1 MARNDN
7 LTDLLRDVAVAIRE
21 KTNSASLINPQ
32 DFPERIAAIETAG
45 GQPEGTHT
53 VQFIDVDGTILKT
66 QFVANGGS
74 ATPPANPTREKCQFV
89 KWLNAYDNITK
100 DTDVFALYKSS
111 DGNSWYKVKAYAN
124 DTMNLT
130 IRCDTASPVII
141 DWGDGSSDTATDR
154 NTYIEFRHD
163 YAEGFDGWVKVSSEG
178 NYRLG
183 SLEFDGNP
191 CVIEV
196 VVGDKVAT
204 IGPVARQMFNLRSIV
219 IPDTVKEYEGNLF
232 YNCLSLLSLALPD
245 GAKKFVMNRAL
256 YMTDLRY
263 VRLPETLTEIPA
275 NMLSYSYSLQSV
287 VIPEGVTSIGASAFE
302 SCANLQSI
310 NIPEGV
316 TSIGASAFRDCR
328 SLQSITIPESVTSI
342 GDFAF
347 LKCVNLQRIAIPASV
362 TSIGKSAFQD
372 CFNLRDVKILGSVTS
387 IRDNAFNGCYTLQ
400 SINIPEGVTSIGTSA
415 FQSCRSLQSIT
426 IPESVT
432 SIGTSAFQGC
442 SNAVFSVNVNN
453 FAPTAS
459 VFSNCRKLTGN
470 LNIIAD
476 EIPHDAFAFTGIT
489 SLFCKANKTTR
500 TTGGGAFYG
509 CEELTRV
516 ELTDIKEIGS
526 YTFNACTALSL
537 AIIGDTVTKIDS
549 SAFLNCTTLA
559 RLVVKA
565 ATPPT
570 LASNALKG
578 CGNLTAIYVP
588 DEAVEAYKAA
598 TNWIGYA
605 AKIQPLSGFSE

>member
-32 DFPERIAAIETAG
+32 DFPERIAAIKTAG

-53 VQFIDVDGTILKT
+53 VQFIDVDGTILKS
-66 QFVANGGS
+66 QYVADGGS

-89 KWLNAYDNITK
+89 KWSDPYTNITR

-111 DGNSWYKVKAYAN
+111 DGNSWYRVKANAN
-124 DTMNLT
+124 YRMNLT

-141 DWGDGSSDTATDR
+141 DWGDGSSDTATER
-154 NTYIEFRHD
+154 NTYTGLRHD
-163 YAEGFDGWVKVSSEG
+163 YAEGFNGWVKVSSEG
-178 NYRLG
+178 NHRLG
-183 SLEFDGNP
+183 SIDVDGNP

-204 IGPVARQMFNLRSIV
+204 IGPVASQMFNLRSIV
-219 IPDTVKEYEGNLF
+219 IPDTVKECEGYLF
-232 YNCLSLLSLALPD
+232 CNCQSLLSLALPD
-245 GAKKFVMNRAL
+245 GVKKISMNKAL
-256 YMTDLRY
+256 SMTDLRY
-263 VRLPETLTEIPA
+263 VRLPKTLTEMPA
-275 NMLSYSYSLQSV
+275 NMLGSSYSLQSI
-287 VIPEGVTSIGASAFE
+287 VIPEGVTSIGASAFQD
-302 SCANLQSI
+302 CANLQSIVIPEGVTSIGASAFQGCSSLQSIAIPASVTSIGDSAFQRCINLQRIVIPASVISIGKSAFQNCSKLRDVKILGSLTSFPDNAFAGCYALHGI

-316 TSIGASAFRDCR
+316 TSIGASAFQGC
-328 SLQSITIPESVTSI
+328 SSFQS
-342 GDFAF
+342 
-347 LKCVNLQRIAIPASV
+347 IAIPASV
-362 TSIGKSAFQD
+362 TSIGA
-372 CFNLRDVKILGSVTS
+372 
-387 IRDNAFNGCYTLQ
+387 NAFK
-400 SINIPEGVTSIGTSA
+400 
-415 FQSCRSLQSIT
+415 
-426 IPESVT
+426 
-432 SIGTSAFQGC
+432 GC

-453 FAPTAS
+453 FAPTAG
-459 VFSNCRKLTGN
+459 VFMGCRRLTGN
-470 LNIIAD
+470 INIIAD

>member
-53 VQFIDVDGTILKT
+53 VQFIDVDGTILKS
-66 QFVANGGS
+66 QYVADGGS

-89 KWLNAYDNITK
+89 KWSDPYTNITR
-100 DTDVFALYKSS
+100 DTDVFAFYRSS
-111 DGNSWYKVKAYAN
+111 DGNSWYKVKANAN
-124 DTMNLT
+124 DRMNLK
-130 IRCDTASPVII
+130 IRCDTDSPVII

-154 NTYIEFRHD
+154 NSYTEFRHD
-163 YAEGFDGWVKVSSEG
+163 YAEGFNGWVKVSSEG
-178 NYRLG
+178 NHRLG
-183 SLEFDGNP
+183 SIDADGNP

-204 IGPVARQMFNLRSIV
+204 IGPVAGQMFNLRSIV
-219 IPDTVKEYEGNLF
+219 IPDTVKECEGNLF
-232 YNCLSLLSLALPD
+232 YNCLSLLSLVLPD
-245 GAKKFVMNRAL
+245 GIKKISMNKAL

-275 NMLSYSYSLQSV
+275 NMLGYSHSLQSV
-287 VIPEGVTSIGASAFE
+287 VIPESVTSIGASAFQG
-302 SCANLQSI
+302 C
-310 NIPEGV
+310 G
-316 TSIGASAFRDCR
+316 
-328 SLQSITIPESVTSI
+328 SLQS
-342 GDFAF
+342 
-347 LKCVNLQRIAIPASV
+347 IAIPASV
-362 TSIGKSAFQD
+362 TSIG
-372 CFNLRDVKILGSVTS
+372 N
-387 IRDNAFNGCYTLQ
+387 N
-400 SINIPEGVTSIGTSA
+400 
-415 FQSCRSLQSIT
+415 
-426 IPESVT
+426 
-432 SIGTSAFQGC
+432 AFQGC
-442 SNAVFSVNVNN
+442 ANAVFSVNVNN
-453 FAPTAS
+453 FAPTAA
-459 VFSNCRKLTGN
+459 VFMGCRRLTGT

-500 TTGGGAFYG
+500 TTGGGAFYS
-509 CEELTRV
+509 CVELTRV
-516 ELTDIKEIGS
+516 EMTDIKEIGS
-526 YTFNACTALSL
+526 FTFNGCTALSL

-549 SAFLNCTTLA
+549 SAFLNCFSLA

-570 LASNALKG
+570 LASNILKG
-578 CGNLTAIYVP
+578 CSKLTAIYVP

>member
-53 VQFIDVDGTILKT
+53 VQFIDVDGAILKT
-66 QFVANGGS
+66 QFVADGGS
-74 ATPPANPTREKCQFV
+74 ATPPANPKREKCQFV
-89 KWLNAYDNITK
+89 KWLNTYDNITK

-111 DGNSWYKVKAYAN
+111 DGNSWYKVKANAN
-124 DTMNLT
+124 DRMNLT

-141 DWGDGSSDTATDR
+141 DWGDGSSDTATER
-154 NTYIEFRHD
+154 NRYIVFRHD
-163 YAEGFDGWVKVSSEG
+163 YAEGFNGWVKVSSEG
-178 NYRLG
+178 NHRLG
-183 SLEFDGNP
+183 SIDADGNP

-204 IGPVARQMFNLRSIV
+204 IGPVAGQMFNLRSIV
-219 IPDTVKEYEGNLF
+219 IPDTVKECEGNTF

-245 GAKKFVMNRAL
+245 GFKKFSMNKASS
-256 YMTDLRY
+256 MTDLRY

-275 NMLSYSYSLQSV
+275 NMLGNSYSLQSV
-287 VIPEGVTSIGASAFE
+287 VIPEGVTSIG
-302 SCANLQSI
+302 
-310 NIPEGV
+310 
-316 TSIGASAFRDCR
+316 TSAFRDCI

-347 LKCVNLQRIAIPASV
+347 QKCVNLQRIVIPASV
-362 TSIGKSAFQD
+362 ISIGKSIFQN
-372 CFNLRDVKILGSVTS
+372 CINLRDVKILGSLTS
-387 IRDNAFNGCYTLQ
+387 IGDSAFYGCYALQ
-400 SINIPEGVTSIGTSA
+400 SIVIPEGVTSIGASA
-415 FQSCRSLQSIT
+415 FRDCGSLQSIT

-432 SIGTSAFQGC
+432 SIGANAFQGC

-453 FAPTAS
+453 FAPTAAI
-459 VFSNCRKLTGN
+459 FMGCRRLTGT

-509 CEELTRV
+509 CAELARV

-526 YTFNACTALSL
+526 FTFNVCTALSL

-549 SAFLNCTTLA
+549 SAFLNCQTLA

-570 LASNALKG
+570 LASDALRG
-578 CGNLTAIYVP
+578 CSKLTSIYVP

-598 TNWIGYA
+598 TNWISYA
-605 AKIQPLSGFSE
+605 AKIQPLSSFSE

>member
-53 VQFIDVDGTILKT
+53 VQFIDVDGTILKS
-66 QFVANGGS
+66 QYVADGGS

-89 KWLNAYDNITK
+89 KWSDPYTNIIR

-111 DGNSWYKVKAYAN
+111 DGNSWYRVKANAN
-124 DTMNLT
+124 DRMNLT
-130 IRCDTASPVII
+130 IRCDTDSPVII
-141 DWGDGSSDTATDR
+141 DWGDGSSDTATNR
-154 NTYIEFRHD
+154 NSYTEFRHD
-163 YAEGFDGWVKVSSEG
+163 YAEEFDGWVKVSSEG

-183 SLEFDGNP
+183 SIESDGNP

-204 IGPVARQMFNLRSIV
+204 IGPVAGQMFNLRSIV
-219 IPDTVKEYEGNLF
+219 IPDTVKECEGYLF
-232 YNCLSLLSLALPD
+232 YNCLSLLSLVLPD
-245 GAKKFVMNRAL
+245 GIKKISMNKAL
-256 YMTDLRY
+256 FMTDLRY

-275 NMLSYSYSLQSV
+275 NMLGYSHSLQSV
-287 VIPEGVTSIGASAFE
+287 VIPESVTSIGKSAFQGCGSLQSIVIPEGVTSIVDSAF
-302 SCANLQSI
+302 SGCYSLQSI
-310 NIPEGV
+310 VIPESVTSIGDSAFQGCGSLQSIAIPANVTSIGKSAFQGCYSLQSIVIPEGV
-316 TSIGASAFRDCR
+316 TSIGASAFRDCG
-328 SLQSITIPESVTSI
+328 SLQS
-342 GDFAF
+342 
-347 LKCVNLQRIAIPASV
+347 IAIPASV
-362 TSIGKSAFQD
+362 TSIE
-372 CFNLRDVKILGSVTS
+372 N
-387 IRDNAFNGCYTLQ
+387 N
-400 SINIPEGVTSIGTSA
+400 
-415 FQSCRSLQSIT
+415 
-426 IPESVT
+426 
-432 SIGTSAFQGC
+432 AFQGC
-442 SNAVFSVNVNN
+442 ANAVFSVDVNN

-459 VFSNCRKLTGN
+459 VFMGCRRLTGT
-470 LNIIAD
+470 LNIIAY

-500 TTGGGAFYG
+500 TTGGGAFYA
-509 CEELTRV
+509 CVELTRV
-516 ELTDIKEIGS
+516 EMTDIKEIGS
-526 YTFNACTALSL
+526 FTFNGCTALSL

-570 LASNALKG
+570 LASNTLKG
-578 CGNLTAIYVP
+578 CSKLTAIYVP

>member
-53 VQFIDVDGTILKT
+53 VQFIDVDGAILKT
-66 QFVANGGS
+66 QFVADGGS
-74 ATPPANPTREKCQFV
+74 ARPPANPKREKCQFV
-89 KWLNAYDNITK
+89 KWLNAYDNITR

-111 DGNSWYKVKAYAN
+111 DGNSWYKVKANAN
-124 DTMNLT
+124 DRMNLT

-141 DWGDGSSDTATDR
+141 DWGDGSSDTATER
-154 NTYIEFRHD
+154 NRYIEFRHD
-163 YAEGFDGWVKVSSEG
+163 YAEGFNGWVKVSSEG
-178 NYRLG
+178 NHRLG
-183 SLEFDGNP
+183 SIEIDGNP

-196 VVGDKVAT
+196 VVGNKVAT
-204 IGPVARQMFNLRSIV
+204 IGAVAQQMFNLRSIV
-219 IPDTVKEYEGNLF
+219 IPDTVKECEGYLF

-245 GAKKFVMNRAL
+245 GIKKFSVNKAFS
-256 YMTDLRY
+256 MTDLRY
-263 VRLPETLTEIPA
+263 VRLPETLTEMPA
-275 NMLSYSYSLQSV
+275 NMFGNSSSLQSV
-287 VIPEGVTSIGASAFE
+287 VIPEGVTSIGASAFRGC
-302 SCANLQSI
+302 SSLQSITIPASVTSIGDFAFQGCANIQRIVIPASVISVGKSAFQNCINLRDVKILGGLTSIPDYAFNGCFALQGI

-316 TSIGASAFRDCR
+316 TSIGASAFQGCS
-328 SLQSITIPESVTSI
+328 SLQSIV
-342 GDFAF
+342 
-347 LKCVNLQRIAIPASV
+347 
-362 TSIGKSAFQD
+362 
-372 CFNLRDVKILGSVTS
+372 
-387 IRDNAFNGCYTLQ
+387 
-400 SINIPEGVTSIGTSA
+400 IPEGVTSIGA
-415 FQSCRSLQSIT
+415 
-426 IPESVT
+426 
-432 SIGTSAFQGC
+432 SAFQGC

-459 VFSNCRKLTGN
+459 VFMSCRRLTGN
-470 LNIIAD
+470 MNIIAD

-526 YTFNACTALSL
+526 FTFNACTALSL

-578 CGNLTAIYVP
+578 CGKLTAIYVP

>member
-53 VQFIDVDGTILKT
+53 VQFIDVDGTILKS
-66 QFVANGGS
+66 QYVADGGS

-89 KWLNAYDNITK
+89 KWSDPYTNITR

-111 DGNSWYKVKAYAN
+111 DGNSWYRVKANAN
-124 DTMNLT
+124 YRMNLT

-141 DWGDGSSDTATDR
+141 DWGDGSSDTATER
-154 NTYIEFRHD
+154 NTYIKLRHD
-163 YAEGFDGWVKVSSEG
+163 YAEGFNGWVKVSSEG
-178 NYRLG
+178 NHRLG
-183 SLEFDGNP
+183 SIDADGNP

-204 IGPVARQMFNLRSIV
+204 IGPVASQMFNLRSIV
-219 IPDTVKEYEGNLF
+219 IPDTVKECEGYLF
-232 YNCLSLLSLALPD
+232 YNCQSLLSLALPD
-245 GAKKFVMNRAL
+245 GVKKISMNKAL
-256 YMTDLRY
+256 SMTDLRY
-263 VRLPETLTEIPA
+263 VRLPKTLTEMPA
-275 NMLSYSYSLQSV
+275 NMLGSSYSLQSI
-287 VIPEGVTSIGASAFE
+287 VIPEGVTSIGASAFKD
-302 SCANLQSI
+302 CANLQSI
-310 NIPEGV
+310 VIPEGVTSIGASAFQGCSSLQSIAIPASVTSIGDLAFQRCINLQRIVIPASVISIGKSAFQNCSNLRDVKILGSLTSIRDNAFAGCYALHGFNIPEGV
-316 TSIGASAFRDCR
+316 TSIGASAFQGCS
-328 SLQSITIPESVTSI
+328 SLQS
-342 GDFAF
+342 
-347 LKCVNLQRIAIPASV
+347 IAIPASV
-362 TSIGKSAFQD
+362 TSIGA
-372 CFNLRDVKILGSVTS
+372 
-387 IRDNAFNGCYTLQ
+387 NAFN
-400 SINIPEGVTSIGTSA
+400 
-415 FQSCRSLQSIT
+415 
-426 IPESVT
+426 
-432 SIGTSAFQGC
+432 GC

-453 FAPTAS
+453 FAPTAG
-459 VFSNCRKLTGN
+459 VFMGCRRLTGN
-470 LNIIAD
+470 INIIAD

-516 ELTDIKEIGS
+516 ELTDIKEIGAF
-526 YTFNACTALSL
+526 TFNACTALSL

-570 LASNALKG
+570 LASNALQG

>member
-53 VQFIDVDGTILKT
+53 VQFIDVDGTILKS
-66 QFVANGGS
+66 QYVADGGS
-74 ATPPANPTREKCQFV
+74 ATPPANPTREKCQFI
-89 KWLNAYDNITK
+89 KWLNAYDNITR

-111 DGNSWYKVKAYAN
+111 DGNSWYKVKANAN
-124 DTMNLT
+124 DRMNLT

-141 DWGDGSSDTATDR
+141 DWGDGSSDTATER
-154 NTYIEFRHD
+154 NRYIGFRHD
-163 YAEGFDGWVKVSSEG
+163 YAEGFNGWVKVSSEG
-178 NYRLG
+178 NHRLG
-183 SLEFDGNP
+183 SIESDGNP

-204 IGPVARQMFNLRSIV
+204 IGAVAQQMFNLRSIV
-219 IPDTVKEYEGNLF
+219 IPDTVKECEGYLF

-245 GAKKFVMNRAL
+245 GIKKFSVNKAFS
-256 YMTDLRY
+256 MTDLRY
-263 VRLPETLTEIPA
+263 VRLPETLTEMPA
-275 NMLSYSYSLQSV
+275 NMFGNSSSLQSI
-287 VIPEGVTSIGASAFE
+287 VIPEGVTSIGASAFRGC
-302 SCANLQSI
+302 SSLQSITIPASVTSIEDFAFQGCTNIHRIVIPASVISVGKSAFQNCINLRDVKILGGLTSIPDNAFAGCYALQVI

-316 TSIGASAFRDCR
+316 TSIGASAFQGCS
-328 SLQSITIPESVTSI
+328 SLQS
-342 GDFAF
+342 
-347 LKCVNLQRIAIPASV
+347 IAIPASV
-362 TSIGKSAFQD
+362 TSIGASAF
-372 CFNLRDVKILGSVTS
+372 N
-387 IRDNAFNGCYTLQ
+387 
-400 SINIPEGVTSIGTSA
+400 
-415 FQSCRSLQSIT
+415 
-426 IPESVT
+426 
-432 SIGTSAFQGC
+432 GC

-459 VFSNCRKLTGN
+459 VFMGCRRLTGN
-470 LNIIAD
+470 INIIAD

-537 AIIGDTVTKIDS
+537 AIIGDTVTKIDL

>member
-21 KTNSASLINPQ
+21 KTNSAALINPQ
-32 DFPERIAAIETAG
+32 DFPERIAAIETTG

-53 VQFIDVDGTILKT
+53 VRFVDVDGTILKS
-66 QFVANGGS
+66 QYVADGGS

-89 KWLNAYDNITK
+89 KWLNAYDNITR
-100 DTDVFALYKSS
+100 DTDVFALYRSS
-111 DGNSWYKVKAYAN
+111 DGNSWYKVKANAN
-124 DTMNLT
+124 DRMNLT

-141 DWGDGSSDTATDR
+141 DWGDGSSDTATER
-154 NTYIEFRHD
+154 NRYIEFRHD
-163 YAEGFDGWVKVSSEG
+163 YAEEFDGWIKVSSEG

-183 SLEFDGNP
+183 SIESDGNP

-204 IGPVARQMFNLRSIV
+204 IGPVACQMFNLRSIV
-219 IPDTVKEYEGNLF
+219 IPDTVKECEGYIF
-232 YNCLSLLSLALPD
+232 YNCLSLLSLVLPD
-245 GAKKFVMNRAL
+245 GIKKISMNKAL
-256 YMTDLRY
+256 FMTDLRY

-275 NMLSYSYSLQSV
+275 NMLGSSYSLQSI
-287 VIPEGVTSIGASAFE
+287 VIPEGVTSIGASA
-302 SCANLQSI
+302 L
-310 NIPEGV
+310 
-316 TSIGASAFRDCR
+316 RDCA
-328 SLQSITIPESVTSI
+328 SLQSIT
-342 GDFAF
+342 
-347 LKCVNLQRIAIPASV
+347 IPASV
-362 TSIGKSAFQD
+362 TSIGA
-372 CFNLRDVKILGSVTS
+372 N
-387 IRDNAFNGCYTLQ
+387 
-400 SINIPEGVTSIGTSA
+400 
-415 FQSCRSLQSIT
+415 
-426 IPESVT
+426 
-432 SIGTSAFQGC
+432 AFQGC

-453 FAPTAS
+453 FAPTAA
-459 VFSNCRKLTGN
+459 VFMGCRRLTGT

-476 EIPHDAFAFTGIT
+476 EIPHDAFAYTGIT
-489 SLFCKANKTTR
+489 SLFCKANKITR
-500 TTGGGAFYG
+500 TTGGGAFFN
-509 CEELTRV
+509 CANLARV

-526 YTFNACTALSL
+526 FTFNGCTALSL

-570 LASNALKG
+570 LASNALNG
-578 CGNLTAIYVP
+578 CFKLTAIYVP
-588 DEAVEAYKAA
+588 DQAVEAYKAA

>member
-53 VQFIDVDGTILKT
+53 VQFIDVDGTILKS
-66 QFVANGGS
+66 QYVADGGS

-89 KWLNAYDNITK
+89 KWSDPYTNITR
-100 DTDVFALYKSS
+100 DTDVFAFYKSS
-111 DGNSWYKVKAYAN
+111 DGNSWYRVKANAN
-124 DTMNLT
+124 YRMNLT

-141 DWGDGSSDTATDR
+141 DWGDGSSDTATER
-154 NTYIEFRHD
+154 NKYMEFRHD
-163 YAEGFDGWVKVSSEG
+163 YAEGFNGWVKVSSDG
-178 NYRLG
+178 NHRLG
-183 SLEFDGNP
+183 SIDAEGNP

-204 IGPVARQMFNLRSIV
+204 IGSVASQMFNLRSIV
-219 IPDTVKEYEGNLF
+219 IPDTVKEFEGYLF

-245 GAKKFVMNRAL
+245 GVKKISMNKAL
-256 YMTDLRY
+256 SMTDLRY
-263 VRLPETLTEIPA
+263 VRLPKTLTEMPA
-275 NMLSYSYSLQSV
+275 NMLGSSYSLQSI
-287 VIPEGVTSIGASAFE
+287 VIPEGVTSIGASAFQD
-302 SCANLQSI
+302 CANLQSI
-310 NIPEGV
+310 VIPEGV
-316 TSIGASAFRDCR
+316 TSIGASAFRDCS
-328 SLQSITIPESVTSI
+328 SLQSIAIPEGVTSI

-347 LKCVNLQRIAIPASV
+347 QRCINLQRIVIPASV
-362 TSIGKSAFQD
+362 ISIGKSAFQN
-372 CFNLRDVKILGSVTS
+372 CGNLRDLKILGRLTNISNSTF
-387 IRDNAFNGCYTLQ
+387 AGCYALQ
-400 SINIPEGVTSIGTSA
+400 GINIPEGVTSIGDSS
-415 FQSCRSLQSIT
+415 FHGCGNLQSIV
-426 IPESVT
+426 IPEGVT
-432 SIGTSAFQGC
+432 SIGASAFQGC
-442 SNAVFSVNVNN
+442 ANAVFSVNVNN

-459 VFSNCRKLTGN
+459 VFMGCRRLTGN

-476 EIPHDAFAFTGIT
+476 EIPHDAFASTGIT
-489 SLFCKANKTTR
+489 SLFCKVNKTTR

-509 CEELTRV
+509 CDALTRV
-516 ELTDIKEIGS
+516 EMIDIKEIGS
-526 YTFNACTALSL
+526 FTFNVCTALSL
-537 AIIGDTVTKIDS
+537 AVIGDTVTKIDS

-565 ATPPT
+565 VTPPT
-570 LASNALKG
+570 LASDTLRG
-578 CGNLTAIYVP
+578 CSKLTAIYVP

>member
-111 DGNSWYKVKAYAN
+111 DGNSWYRVKANAN
-124 DTMNLT
+124 DRMNLT

-141 DWGDGSSDTATDR
+141 DWGDGSSDTTTER
-154 NTYIEFRHD
+154 NRYIELRHD
-163 YAEGFDGWVKVSSEG
+163 YAEGFNGWVKVSSDG
-178 NYRLG
+178 NHRLG
-183 SLEFDGNP
+183 SIEADGNP

-204 IGPVARQMFNLRSIV
+204 IGPVASQMFNLRSIV

-232 YNCLSLLSLALPD
+232 YHCLSLLSLALPD
-245 GAKKFVMNRAL
+245 GAKKFSVNKSL
-256 YMTDLRY
+256 YMADLRY
-263 VRLPETLTEIPA
+263 VRLPETITEMPT
-275 NMLSYSYSLQSV
+275 NMLGKSYSLQSI
-287 VIPEGVTSIGASAFE
+287 VIPEGVTSIGASAFRGC
-302 SCANLQSI
+302 SSLQSIIIPEGVTSIGDYAFQECYSLQRIVIPASVISVGTSAFQNCINLRDVKILGGLTRISSYAFNACYSLQGI

-316 TSIGASAFRDCR
+316 TSIGASAFRDCG
-328 SLQSITIPESVTSI
+328 SLQSITIPEGVTSI
-342 GDFAF
+342 G
-347 LKCVNLQRIAIPASV
+347 
-362 TSIGKSAFQD
+362 
-372 CFNLRDVKILGSVTS
+372 
-387 IRDNAFNGCYTLQ
+387 DNAFNGC
-400 SINIPEGVTSIGTSA
+400 A
-415 FQSCRSLQSIT
+415 
-426 IPESVT
+426 
-432 SIGTSAFQGC
+432 
-442 SNAVFSVNVNN
+442 NAVFSVNVNN
-453 FAPTAS
+453 FAPTAAI
-459 VFSNCRKLTGN
+459 FMGCRRLTGN

-476 EIPHDAFAFTGIT
+476 EIPHDAFAHTGIT

-500 TTGGGAFYG
+500 TTGGGAFYA
-509 CEELTRV
+509 CVELARV

-526 YTFNACTALSL
+526 LTFSDCTALSL

-549 SAFLNCTTLA
+549 SAFLNCNTLA

-570 LASNALKG
+570 LASNALNG
-578 CGNLTAIYVP
+578 CSKLTAIYVP

>member
-53 VQFIDVDGTILKT
+53 VQFIDVDGTILKS
-66 QFVANGGS
+66 QYVADGGS

-89 KWLNAYDNITK
+89 KWSDPYTNITR
-100 DTDVFALYKSS
+100 DTDVFALYRSS
-111 DGNSWYKVKAYAN
+111 DGNSWYKVKANAN
-124 DTMNLT
+124 DRMNLT

-141 DWGDGSSDTATDR
+141 DWGDGSSDTATER
-154 NTYIEFRHD
+154 NRYIEFRHD
-163 YAEGFDGWVKVSSEG
+163 YAEGFNGWVKVSSEG
-178 NYRLG
+178 NHRLG
-183 SLEFDGNP
+183 SIESDGNP

-204 IGPVARQMFNLRSIV
+204 IGAVAQQMFNLRSIV
-219 IPDTVKEYEGNLF
+219 IPDTVKECEGYLF

-245 GAKKFVMNRAL
+245 GIKKFSVNKAFS
-256 YMTDLRY
+256 MTDLRY
-263 VRLPETLTEIPA
+263 VRLPETLTEMPA
-275 NMLSYSYSLQSV
+275 NMFGNSSSLQSIVIPEGVTSIGANAFQGCANLQSV
-287 VIPEGVTSIGASAFE
+287 VIPEGVTSIGASAFRGC
-302 SCANLQSI
+302 S
-310 NIPEGV
+310 
-316 TSIGASAFRDCR
+316 
-328 SLQSITIPESVTSI
+328 SLQSITIPASVTSI
-342 GDFAF
+342 GDFA
-347 LKCVNLQRIAIPASV
+347 LQGCTNIQRIVIPASV
-362 TSIGKSAFQD
+362 ISIGKSAFQN
-372 CFNLRDVKILGSVTS
+372 CSNLRDVKILGSLTS
-387 IRDNAFNGCYTLQ
+387 ILDYTFAGCYTLQ
-400 SINIPEGVTSIGTSA
+400 GINIPEGVTSIGTSA
-415 FQSCRSLQSIT
+415 FQGCSSLQSIA
-426 IPESVT
+426 IPASVT
-432 SIGTSAFQGC
+432 SIGANAFQGC

-453 FAPTAS
+453 FAPTAG
-459 VFSNCRKLTGN
+459 VFMRCRRLTGN
-470 LNIIAD
+470 INIIAD
-476 EIPHDAFAFTGIT
+476 EIPHDAFAYTGIT

-526 YTFNACTALSL
+526 FTFNACTALSL

-570 LASNALKG
+570 LASDTLRG

>member
-53 VQFIDVDGTILKT
+53 VQFIDVDGAILKT
-66 QFVANGGS
+66 QFVADGGS
-74 ATPPANPTREKCQFV
+74 ATPPSNPTREKCQFV

-100 DTDVFALYKSS
+100 DTVVFALYKSA
-111 DGNSWYKVKAYAN
+111 DGNSWYKVKANAN
-124 DTMNLT
+124 DRMNLI

-154 NTYIEFRHD
+154 NRYTDFRHD
-163 YAEGFDGWVKVSSEG
+163 YAEGFDGWVKVSSDG
-178 NYRLG
+178 NHRLG
-183 SLEFDGNP
+183 SIEIDGNP

-196 VVGDKVAT
+196 VVGDKVAS

-232 YNCLSLLSLALPD
+232 YHCLSLLSLALPD
-245 GAKKFVMNRAL
+245 GVKNFVMNKTLSMA
-256 YMTDLRY
+256 DLRY
-263 VRLPETLTEIPA
+263 VRLPETLTEMPA
-275 NMLSYSYSLQSV
+275 NMLGYSYSLQSV
-287 VIPEGVTSIGASAFE
+287 VIPEGVTSIGDYALSN
-302 SCANLQSI
+302 C
-310 NIPEGV
+310 G
-316 TSIGASAFRDCR
+316 
-328 SLQSITIPESVTSI
+328 SLQS
-342 GDFAF
+342 
-347 LKCVNLQRIAIPASV
+347 IAIPASV

-372 CFNLRDVKILGSVTS
+372 CVNLRDVKILGSLTS
-387 IRDNAFNGCYTLQ
+387 IRDSAFAGCYALQ
-400 SINIPEGVTSIGTSA
+400 GINIPEGVTSIGASA
-415 FQSCRSLQSIT
+415 FSNCGSLQSIA
-426 IPESVT
+426 IPASVT
-432 SIGTSAFQGC
+432 SIGANAFQGC
-442 SNAVFSVNVNN
+442 ANAVFSVNVNN

-459 VFSNCRKLTGN
+459 VFMYCRRLTGK
-470 LNIIAD
+470 LNIIAQ
-476 EIPHDAFAFTGIT
+476 EIPHDAFAYTGIT

-500 TTGGGAFYG
+500 TTGGGAFFA
-509 CEELTRV
+509 CVELARV

-526 YTFNACTALSL
+526 FTFNGCIALSL
-537 AIIGDTVTKIDS
+537 AIIGETVTKIDS

-565 ATPPT
+565 VTPPT
-570 LASNALKG
+570 LASDALRG
-578 CGNLTAIYVP
+578 CGKLTAIYVP

>member
-21 KTNSASLINPQ
+21 KTNSAALINPQ
-32 DFPERIAAIETAG
+32 DFPERIAAIEAAG

-53 VQFIDVDGTILKT
+53 VQFIDVDGTILKS
-66 QFVANGGS
+66 QYVADGGS

-89 KWLNAYDNITK
+89 KWLNAYDNITR

-111 DGNSWYKVKAYAN
+111 DGNSWYRVKANAN
-124 DTMNLT
+124 GRMNLT
-130 IRCDTASPVII
+130 IRCDTASTVII
-141 DWGDGSSDTATDR
+141 DWGDGSSDTATNR
-154 NTYIEFRHD
+154 NSYTEFRHD
-163 YAEGFDGWVKVSSEG
+163 YAEEFDGWVKVSSEG

-183 SLEFDGNP
+183 SIESDGNP

-204 IGPVARQMFNLRSIV
+204 IGPVAGQMFNLRSIV
-219 IPDTVKEYEGNLF
+219 IPDTVKECEGYLF
-232 YNCLSLLSLALPD
+232 YNCLSLLSLVLPD
-245 GAKKFVMNRAL
+245 GIKKISMNKAL
-256 YMTDLRY
+256 FMTDLRY

-275 NMLSYSYSLQSV
+275 NMLGYSYSLHSVVIPESVTSIGANAFLGCGSLQSV
-287 VIPEGVTSIGASAFE
+287 VIPEGVTSIGNNAFQGCAS
-302 SCANLQSI
+302 LQSVV
-310 NIPEGV
+310 IPEG
-316 TSIGASAFRDCR
+316 
-328 SLQSITIPESVTSI
+328 
-342 GDFAF
+342 
-347 LKCVNLQRIAIPASV
+347 V
-362 TSIGKSAFQD
+362 TSIGKSAFQ
-372 CFNLRDVKILGSVTS
+372 
-387 IRDNAFNGCYTLQ
+387 GCYSLH
-400 SINIPEGVTSIGTSA
+400 SVVISEGVTSIGDSA
-415 FQSCRSLQSIT
+415 FRDCGGLQSIA
-426 IPESVT
+426 IPAGVT
-432 SIGTSAFQGC
+432 SIGANAFQGC
-442 SNAVFSVNVNN
+442 ANAVFSVNVNN
-453 FAPTAS
+453 FAPTAA
-459 VFSNCRKLTGN
+459 VFMGCRRLTGE

-489 SLFCKANKTTR
+489 SLFCRANKTTR

-509 CEELTRV
+509 CVELARV
-516 ELTDIKEIGS
+516 EMTDIKEIGS
-526 YTFNACTALSL
+526 FTFNGCTALSL

-570 LASNALKG
+570 LASNTLKG
-578 CGNLTAIYVP
+578 CYNLTAIYVP

-605 AKIQPLSGFSE
+605 SKIQPLSGFSE

>member
-21 KTNSASLINPQ
+21 KTNSAALINPQ
-32 DFPERIAAIETAG
+32 DCPERIAAIETTG

-53 VQFIDVDGTILKT
+53 VRFVDVDGTILKS
-66 QFVANGGS
+66 QYVADGGS

-89 KWLNAYDNITK
+89 KWLNAYDNITR
-100 DTDVFALYKSS
+100 DTDVFALYRSS
-111 DGNSWYKVKAYAN
+111 DGNSWYKVKANAN
-124 DTMNLT
+124 DRMNLT

-141 DWGDGSSDTATDR
+141 DWGDGSSDTATER
-154 NTYIEFRHD
+154 NRYIEFRHD
-163 YAEGFDGWVKVSSEG
+163 YAEGFNGWVKVSSEG
-178 NYRLG
+178 NHRLG
-183 SLEFDGNP
+183 SIDADGNP

-204 IGPVARQMFNLRSIV
+204 IGPVACQMFNLRSIV
-219 IPDTVKEYEGNLF
+219 IPDTVKECEGYIF
-232 YNCLSLLSLALPD
+232 YNCLSLLSLVLPD
-245 GAKKFVMNRAL
+245 GIKKISMNKAL
-256 YMTDLRY
+256 FMTDLRY

-275 NMLSYSYSLQSV
+275 NMLGSSYSLQSI
-287 VIPEGVTSIGASAFE
+287 VIPEGVTSIGASALRD
-302 SCANLQSI
+302 CASLQSITIPASVTSIGDFAFQKCINLQRIVIPASVISIGKSAFQNCSNLRDVKILGSLTSIRDNAFAGCYALNGI

-316 TSIGASAFRDCR
+316 TSIGASAFQGCS
-328 SLQSITIPESVTSI
+328 SLQS
-342 GDFAF
+342 
-347 LKCVNLQRIAIPASV
+347 IAIPASV
-362 TSIGKSAFQD
+362 TSIGA
-372 CFNLRDVKILGSVTS
+372 N
-387 IRDNAFNGCYTLQ
+387 
-400 SINIPEGVTSIGTSA
+400 
-415 FQSCRSLQSIT
+415 
-426 IPESVT
+426 
-432 SIGTSAFQGC
+432 AFQGC
-442 SNAVFSVNVNN
+442 ANAVFSVNVNN
-453 FAPTAS
+453 FAPTAA
-459 VFSNCRKLTGN
+459 VFMSCRRLTGE

-509 CEELTRV
+509 CDELARV

-526 YTFNACTALSL
+526 FTFNGCTALSL

-565 ATPPT
+565 ATPPI

-578 CGNLTAIYVP
+578 CGKLTAIYVP

>member
-45 GQPEGTHT
+45 GQPEGTHM
-53 VQFIDVDGTILKT
+53 VQFIDVDGTILKS
-66 QFVANGGS
+66 QYVADGGS
-74 ATPPANPTREKCQFV
+74 ATPPANPKREKCQFV

-100 DTDVFALYKSS
+100 DTDVFALYKSA
-111 DGNSWYKVKAYAN
+111 DGNSWYKVKANAN
-124 DTMNLT
+124 DRMNLM

-141 DWGDGSSDTATDR
+141 DWGDGSSDTATNR
-154 NTYIEFRHD
+154 NSYTEFRHD

-178 NYRLG
+178 NHRLG
-183 SLEFDGNP
+183 SIEADGNP

-196 VVGDKVAT
+196 VVGGKVAT
-204 IGPVARQMFNLRSIV
+204 IGPVAGQMFNLRSIV
-219 IPDTVKEYEGNLF
+219 IPDTVKECEGYLF
-232 YNCLSLLSLALPD
+232 YNCLSLLSLVLPD
-245 GAKKFVMNRAL
+245 GIKKISMNKAL
-256 YMTDLRY
+256 FMTDLRY

-275 NMLSYSYSLQSV
+275 NMLGYSHSLQSV
-287 VIPEGVTSIGASAFE
+287 V
-302 SCANLQSI
+302 
-310 NIPEGV
+310 
-316 TSIGASAFRDCR
+316 
-328 SLQSITIPESVTSI
+328 IPESVTSI
-342 GDFAF
+342 GDSAF
-347 LKCVNLQRIAIPASV
+347 RDCGSLQSIAIPASV
-362 TSIGKSAFQD
+362 TSIGKSAFQ
-372 CFNLRDVKILGSVTS
+372 
-387 IRDNAFNGCYTLQ
+387 GCYSLQ
-400 SINIPEGVTSIGTSA
+400 SIVIPEGVTSIGDSAFRDCGSLQSIAIPASVTSIGASA
-415 FQSCRSLQSIT
+415 FQSC
-426 IPESVT
+426 
-432 SIGTSAFQGC
+432 A
-442 SNAVFSVNVNN
+442 NAIFSVNVNN
-453 FAPTAS
+453 FAPTAA
-459 VFSNCRKLTGN
+459 VFMSCRRLTGN

-509 CEELTRV
+509 CAELARV

-526 YTFNACTALSL
+526 FTFNGCTALSL

-549 SAFLNCTTLA
+549 SAFLNCLSLA

-570 LASNALKG
+570 LASDALRG
-578 CGNLTAIYVP
+578 CSKLTAIYVP

-598 TNWIGYA
+598 TNWISYA
-605 AKIQPLSGFSE
+605 AKIQPLSSFSE

>member
-53 VQFIDVDGTILKT
+53 VQFIDVDGTILKS
-66 QFVANGGS
+66 QYVADGGS

-89 KWLNAYDNITK
+89 KWSDPYTNITR
-100 DTDVFALYKSS
+100 DTDVFALYRSS
-111 DGNSWYKVKAYAN
+111 DGNSWYKVKANAN
-124 DTMNLT
+124 DRMNLT
-130 IRCDTASPVII
+130 IRCDTDSPVII
-141 DWGDGSSDTATDR
+141 DWGDGSSDTATER
-154 NTYIEFRHD
+154 NRYIEFRHD
-163 YAEGFDGWVKVSSEG
+163 YAEGFNGWVKVSSEG
-178 NYRLG
+178 NHRLG
-183 SLEFDGNP
+183 SIDADGNP

-204 IGPVARQMFNLRSIV
+204 IGPVASQMFNLRSIV
-219 IPDTVKEYEGNLF
+219 IPDTVKECEGYLF
-232 YNCLSLLSLALPD
+232 YNCQSLLSLALPD
-245 GAKKFVMNRAL
+245 GVKKISMNKAL
-256 YMTDLRY
+256 SMTDLRY
-263 VRLPETLTEIPA
+263 VRLPKTLTEMPA
-275 NMLSYSYSLQSV
+275 NMLGSSYSLQSI
-287 VIPEGVTSIGASAFE
+287 VIPEGVTSIGASAFQD
-302 SCANLQSI
+302 CANLQSI
-310 NIPEGV
+310 VIPEGV
-316 TSIGASAFRDCR
+316 TSIGASAFRDCS

-347 LKCVNLQRIAIPASV
+347 QKCINLQRIVIPASV
-362 TSIGKSAFQD
+362 ISIGKSAFQN
-372 CFNLRDVKILGSVTS
+372 CGNLRDVKILGSLTS
-387 IRDNAFNGCYTLQ
+387 IRDSTFFGCYALQ
-400 SINIPEGVTSIGTSA
+400 GFNIPEGVTSIGA
-415 FQSCRSLQSIT
+415 
-426 IPESVT
+426 
-432 SIGTSAFQGC
+432 SAFQGC
-442 SNAVFSVNVNN
+442 SSLQSIAIPEGVTSIGASAFQSCANAVFSVNVNN
-453 FAPTAS
+453 FAPTAA
-459 VFSNCRKLTGN
+459 VFMGCRRLTGN

-500 TTGGGAFYG
+500 TTGGGAFFA
-509 CEELTRV
+509 CLELARV

-526 YTFNACTALSL
+526 FTFNGCTALSL

-549 SAFLNCTTLA
+549 SAFLNCNTLA

-570 LASNALKG
+570 LASDTLRG
-578 CGNLTAIYVP
+578 CGKLTAIYVP

>member
-32 DFPERIAAIETAG
+32 DFPERIAAIKTAG

-53 VQFIDVDGTILKT
+53 VQFIDVDGTILKS
-66 QFVANGGS
+66 QYVADGGS

-89 KWLNAYDNITK
+89 KWSDPYTNITR

-111 DGNSWYKVKAYAN
+111 DGNSWYKVKAN
-124 DTMNLT
+124 TNGGMNLT

-154 NTYIEFRHD
+154 NTYVVFQHD

-183 SLEFDGNP
+183 SQEIDGNP
-191 CVIEV
+191 CIIEV
-196 VVGDKVAT
+196 VVGDKVAS

-219 IPDTVKEYEGNLF
+219 IPDTVKECEGNPF
-232 YNCLSLLSLALPD
+232 YHCLSLLSLAFPD
-245 GAKKFVMNRAL
+245 GIKKFAMNRAL
-256 YMTDLRY
+256 FMFDLRY
-263 VRLPETLTEIPA
+263 VRLPETLKEMPA
-275 NMLSYSYSLQSV
+275 NMFGNSYSLQSV
-287 VIPEGVTSIGASAFE
+287 VIPEGVTSIGNSALSNCYALQSVVIPEGVTSIGNNAFQGCASLQSVVIPASVISIGKSAFQD
-302 SCANLQSI
+302 CANLRDVKILGSFTSIQEFAFSGCYSLQGI

-316 TSIGASAFRDCR
+316 TSIGASAFRDCG
-328 SLQSITIPESVTSI
+328 SLQS
-342 GDFAF
+342 
-347 LKCVNLQRIAIPASV
+347 IAIPASV
-362 TSIGKSAFQD
+362 TSIGA
-372 CFNLRDVKILGSVTS
+372 N
-387 IRDNAFNGCYTLQ
+387 
-400 SINIPEGVTSIGTSA
+400 
-415 FQSCRSLQSIT
+415 
-426 IPESVT
+426 
-432 SIGTSAFQGC
+432 AFQGC
-442 SNAVFSVNVNN
+442 ANAVFSVNINN
-453 FAPTAS
+453 FAPTAA
-459 VFSNCRKLTGN
+459 VFMGCRRLTGE

-476 EIPHDAFAFTGIT
+476 EIPHDAFAYTGIT

-500 TTGGGAFYG
+500 TTGGGAFYS
-509 CEELTRV
+509 CVELARV

-526 YTFNACTALSL
+526 FTFNGCTALSL

-549 SAFLNCTTLA
+549 SAFLNCLTLA

-565 ATPPT
+565 VTPPT
-570 LASNALKG
+570 LASDTLKG

>member
-1 MARNDN
+1 MARNNN

-53 VQFIDVDGTILKT
+53 VQFIDVDGTILKS
-66 QFVANGGS
+66 QYVAYGGS

-111 DGNSWYKVKAYAN
+111 DGNSWYKIKANAN
-124 DTMNLT
+124 DRMNLI
-130 IRCDTASPVII
+130 IRCDTDSPVII
-141 DWGDGSSDTATDR
+141 DWGDGSSDTATYK
-154 NTYIEFRHD
+154 NSYQEFRHD
-163 YAEGFDGWVKVSSEG
+163 YAEKFDGWVKVSSEG

-183 SLEFDGNP
+183 SLEVDGNP

-196 VVGDKVAT
+196 VVGDKVT
-204 IGPVARQMFNLRSIV
+204 SIGPVARQMFNLRSIV

-232 YNCLSLLSLALPD
+232 YRCQSLLSLALPD
-245 GAKKFVMNRAL
+245 GAKKFVMNKAL

-263 VRLPETLTEIPA
+263 VRLPETLTEMPG
-275 NMLSYSYSLQSV
+275 NMLGYSRSLQSV
-287 VIPEGVTSIGASAFE
+287 VIPEGVTSIGNVAFQGCAS
-302 SCANLQSI
+302 LQSI
-310 NIPEGV
+310 VIPSSV
-316 TSIGASAFRDCR
+316 TSIGASAFRECDN
-328 SLQSITIPESVTSI
+328 LQSVVIPESVTSI

-347 LKCVNLQRIAIPASV
+347 QGCVNLKSITIPASV
-362 TSIGKSAFQD
+362 ISIGKSAFQN
-372 CFNLRDVKILGSVTS
+372 CGNLRDVKILGSITS
-387 IRDNAFNGCYTLQ
+387 IRDFTFNGCYDLHGF
-400 SINIPEGVTSIGTSA
+400 N
-415 FQSCRSLQSIT
+415 

-432 SIGTSAFQGC
+432 SIGASAFRECASLQSIVIPESVTSVGASAFQGC
-442 SNAVFSVNVNN
+442 ASAVFSVNVNN
-453 FAPTAS
+453 FALKDS
-459 VFSNCRKLTGN
+459 VFMNCRRLTGE

-476 EIPHDAFAFTGIT
+476 EIPHDAFTSTGIT

-500 TTGGGAFYG
+500 TTGGGAFYA
-509 CEELTRV
+509 CVQLARV

-526 YTFNACTALSL
+526 FTFNGCAALSL
-537 AIIGDTVTKIDS
+537 AIIGNTVTKIDS
-549 SAFLNCTTLA
+549 SVFLNCLNLA

-565 ATPPT
+565 VTPPT
-570 LASNALKG
+570 LASDTLRG
-578 CGNLTAIYVP
+578 CSKLTAIYVP

-598 TNWIGYA
+598 TNWISYA
-605 AKIQPLSGFSE
+605 AKIQPLSGFTE

>member
-53 VQFIDVDGTILKT
+53 VQFIDVDGTILKS
-66 QFVANGGS
+66 QYVADGGS

-89 KWLNAYDNITK
+89 KWSDPYTNITR
-100 DTDVFALYKSS
+100 DTDVFALYRSS
-111 DGNSWYKVKAYAN
+111 DGNSWYRVKANAN
-124 DTMNLT
+124 DRMNLT

-141 DWGDGSSDTATDR
+141 DWGDGSSDTATNR
-154 NTYIEFRHD
+154 NSYTEFRHD
-163 YAEGFDGWVKVSSEG
+163 YAEEFDGWVKVSSEG
-178 NYRLG
+178 NHRLG
-183 SLEFDGNP
+183 SIESDGNP

-204 IGPVARQMFNLRSIV
+204 IGPVAGQMFNLRSIV
-219 IPDTVKEYEGNLF
+219 IPDTVKECEGNLF

-245 GAKKFVMNRAL
+245 GVKKFSMNKAL
-256 YMTDLRY
+256 SMTDLRY
-263 VRLPETLTEIPA
+263 VRLPETLTEMPS
-275 NMLSYSYSLQSV
+275 NMLASSYSLQSIVIPEGVTSIGANAFQGCGSLQSV
-287 VIPEGVTSIGASAFE
+287 VIPEGVTSIRTSVFRGCSSLQSITIPASVTSIGDFAFQGCVNLQRIVIPASVISIGKSAFQN
-302 SCANLQSI
+302 CINLRDVKILGSLTSILDYTFNGCYALQDI

-316 TSIGASAFRDCR
+316 TSIGANAFQGCC
-328 SLQSITIPESVTSI
+328 SLNS
-342 GDFAF
+342 
-347 LKCVNLQRIAIPASV
+347 IAIPASV
-362 TSIGKSAFQD
+362 TSIGA
-372 CFNLRDVKILGSVTS
+372 L
-387 IRDNAFNGCYTLQ
+387 
-400 SINIPEGVTSIGTSA
+400 
-415 FQSCRSLQSIT
+415 
-426 IPESVT
+426 
-432 SIGTSAFQGC
+432 AFQGC
-442 SNAVFSVNVNN
+442 ANAVFSVNVNN
-453 FAPTAS
+453 FAPTAA
-459 VFSNCRKLTGN
+459 VFMGCRRLTGT

-500 TTGGGAFYG
+500 TTGGGAFYS
-509 CEELTRV
+509 CVELARV

-526 YTFNACTALSL
+526 FTFNGCTALSL

-549 SAFLNCTTLA
+549 SAFLNCISLA

-570 LASNALKG
+570 LASDTLKG

>member
-53 VQFIDVDGTILKT
+53 VQFIDVDGTILKS
-66 QFVANGGS
+66 QYVADGGS

-89 KWLNAYDNITK
+89 KWSDPYTNITR

-111 DGNSWYKVKAYAN
+111 DGNSWYRVKANAN
-124 DTMNLT
+124 YRMNLT

-141 DWGDGSSDTATDR
+141 DWGDGSSDTVTER
-154 NTYIEFRHD
+154 NRYIKLRHD
-163 YAEGFDGWVKVSSEG
+163 YAEGFNGWVKVSSEG
-178 NYRLG
+178 NHRLG
-183 SLEFDGNP
+183 STDEGNP

-204 IGPVARQMFNLRSIV
+204 IGPVASQMFNLRSIV
-219 IPDTVKEYEGNLF
+219 IPDTVKECEGYLF
-232 YNCLSLLSLALPD
+232 SNCQSLLSLALPD
-245 GAKKFVMNRAL
+245 GVKKISMNKAL
-256 YMTDLRY
+256 SMTDLRY
-263 VRLPETLTEIPA
+263 VRLPKTLTEMPA
-275 NMLSYSYSLQSV
+275 NMLGSSYSLQSI
-287 VIPEGVTSIGASAFE
+287 VIPEGVTSIGASAFQD
-302 SCANLQSI
+302 CANLQSIVIPEGVTSIGASAFQRCINLQRIVIPASVISIGKSAFQDCANLQSIVIPEGVTSIGASAFQDCRNLRDVKILGSLTSIRDNAFAGCYALQGI

-316 TSIGASAFRDCR
+316 TSIGASAFQGCS
-328 SLQSITIPESVTSI
+328 SLQS
-342 GDFAF
+342 
-347 LKCVNLQRIAIPASV
+347 IAIPASV
-362 TSIGKSAFQD
+362 TSIGASAF
-372 CFNLRDVKILGSVTS
+372 R
-387 IRDNAFNGCYTLQ
+387 
-400 SINIPEGVTSIGTSA
+400 
-415 FQSCRSLQSIT
+415 
-426 IPESVT
+426 
-432 SIGTSAFQGC
+432 GC

-459 VFSNCRKLTGN
+459 VFMGCRRLTGN
-470 LNIIAD
+470 INIIAD

-526 YTFNACTALSL
+526 LTFNACTALSL

-570 LASNALKG
+570 LASDALKG

>member
-53 VQFIDVDGTILKT
+53 VQFIDVDGAILKT
-66 QFVANGGS
+66 QFVADGGS
-74 ATPPANPTREKCQFV
+74 ARPPANPKREKCQFI
-89 KWLNAYDNITK
+89 KWLNAYDNITR

-111 DGNSWYKVKAYAN
+111 DGNSWYKVKANAN
-124 DTMNLT
+124 DRMNLT

-141 DWGDGSSDTATDR
+141 DWGDGSSDTATER
-154 NTYIEFRHD
+154 NRYIEFRHD
-163 YAEGFDGWVKVSSEG
+163 YAEGFNGWVKVSSEG
-178 NYRLG
+178 NHRLG
-183 SLEFDGNP
+183 SIDSDGNP

-204 IGPVARQMFNLRSIV
+204 IGAVAQQMFNLRSIV
-219 IPDTVKEYEGNLF
+219 IPDTVKECEGYLF

-245 GAKKFVMNRAL
+245 GIKKFSVNKAFS
-256 YMTDLRY
+256 MTDLRY
-263 VRLPETLTEIPA
+263 VRLPETLTEMPA
-275 NMLSYSYSLQSV
+275 NMFGNSSSLQSIVIPEGVTSIGANAFQGCANLQSV
-287 VIPEGVTSIGASAFE
+287 VIPEGVTSIGANAFQGCSSLQSITIPASVISVGKSAFQN
-302 SCANLQSI
+302 CINLRDVKILGGLTSIPDYAFNGCFVLQGI

-316 TSIGASAFRDCR
+316 TSIGASAFRGCS
-328 SLQSITIPESVTSI
+328 SLQSIV
-342 GDFAF
+342 
-347 LKCVNLQRIAIPASV
+347 
-362 TSIGKSAFQD
+362 
-372 CFNLRDVKILGSVTS
+372 
-387 IRDNAFNGCYTLQ
+387 
-400 SINIPEGVTSIGTSA
+400 IPEGVTSIGA
-415 FQSCRSLQSIT
+415 N
-426 IPESVT
+426 
-432 SIGTSAFQGC
+432 AFQGC
-442 SNAVFSVNVNN
+442 ANAVFSVNVNN
-453 FAPTAS
+453 FAPTAA
-459 VFSNCRKLTGN
+459 VFMGCRRLTGN

-500 TTGGGAFYG
+500 TTGGGAFYS

-526 YTFNACTALSL
+526 FTFNACTALSL

-565 ATPPT
+565 AAPPT
-570 LASNALKG
+570 LASNALNG

>member
-53 VQFIDVDGTILKT
+53 VQFIDVDGTILKS
-66 QFVANGGS
+66 QYVADGGS

-89 KWLNAYDNITK
+89 KWSDPYTNITR

-111 DGNSWYKVKAYAN
+111 DGNSWYRVKANAN
-124 DTMNLT
+124 YRMNLT

-141 DWGDGSSDTATDR
+141 DWGDGSSDTATER
-154 NTYIEFRHD
+154 NRYIELRHD
-163 YAEGFDGWVKVSSEG
+163 YAEGFNGWVKVSSEG
-178 NYRLG
+178 NHRLG
-183 SLEFDGNP
+183 SIDADGNP

-196 VVGDKVAT
+196 VVGDKVAK
-204 IGPVARQMFNLRSIV
+204 IGPVASQMFNLRSIV
-219 IPDTVKEYEGNLF
+219 IPDTVKECEGYLF
-232 YNCLSLLSLALPD
+232 YNCQSLLSLALPD
-245 GAKKFVMNRAL
+245 GLKKISMNKAL
-256 YMTDLRY
+256 SMTDLRY
-263 VRLPETLTEIPA
+263 VRLPKTLMEMPA
-275 NMLSYSYSLQSV
+275 NMLGSSYSLQSI
-287 VIPEGVTSIGASAFE
+287 VIPEGVTSIGASAFQD
-302 SCANLQSI
+302 CANLQSIVIPEGVTSIGASAFQGCSSLQSIAIPASVTSIGDSAFQRCINLQRIVIPASVISIGKSAFQNCSNLRDVKILGSLTSIRDNAFAGCYALQGI

-316 TSIGASAFRDCR
+316 TSIGASAFQGCS
-328 SLQSITIPESVTSI
+328 SLQS
-342 GDFAF
+342 
-347 LKCVNLQRIAIPASV
+347 IAIPASV
-362 TSIGKSAFQD
+362 TSIGA
-372 CFNLRDVKILGSVTS
+372 
-387 IRDNAFNGCYTLQ
+387 
-400 SINIPEGVTSIGTSA
+400 
-415 FQSCRSLQSIT
+415 
-426 IPESVT
+426 
-432 SIGTSAFQGC
+432 SAFQGC

-459 VFSNCRKLTGN
+459 VFMGCRRLTGN
-470 LNIIAD
+470 INIIAD

-526 YTFNACTALSL
+526 FTFNACTALSL

-578 CGNLTAIYVP
+578 CGKLTAIYVP

>member
-32 DFPERIAAIETAG
+32 DFPERIAAIETSG

-53 VQFIDVDGTILKT
+53 VQFIDVDGTILKS
-66 QFVANGGS
+66 QYVADGGS

-89 KWLNAYDNITK
+89 KWLNAYDNITR
-100 DTDVFALYKSS
+100 DTDVFALYRSS
-111 DGNSWYKVKAYAN
+111 DGNSWYKVKANAN
-124 DTMNLT
+124 DRMNLT
-130 IRCDTASPVII
+130 IRCDTDSPVII
-141 DWGDGSSDTATDR
+141 DWGDGSSDTITER
-154 NTYIEFRHD
+154 NRYIDLRHD

-178 NYRLG
+178 NHRLG
-183 SLEFDGNP
+183 SIEADGNP
-191 CVIEV
+191 CVIDV
-196 VVGDKVAT
+196 VVGDKVAS
-204 IGPVARQMFNLRSIV
+204 IGPVASQMFNLRSIV

-232 YNCLSLLSLALPD
+232 YRCQSLLSLALPD
-245 GAKKFVMNRAL
+245 GVKKFSMNKAIS
-256 YMTDLRY
+256 MTDLRY
-263 VRLPETLTEIPA
+263 VRLPETLTEMPA
-275 NMLSYSYSLQSV
+275 NMLASSYSLQSIA
-287 VIPEGVTSIGASAFE
+287 IPSS
-302 SCANLQSI
+302 
-310 NIPEGV
+310 V
-316 TSIGASAFRDCR
+316 TSIGASAFRDCA
-328 SLQSITIPESVTSI
+328 SLQSVVIPESVTSI

-347 LKCVNLQRIAIPASV
+347 QGCVNLQRIVIPASVISIGKSAFQNCGKLRDVKILGSLTSIRDYTFAGCYDLQGFNIPESVTSIGASAFQSCASLQSIAIPASV
-362 TSIGKSAFQD
+362 TSIGA
-372 CFNLRDVKILGSVTS
+372 
-387 IRDNAFNGCYTLQ
+387 
-400 SINIPEGVTSIGTSA
+400 
-415 FQSCRSLQSIT
+415 
-426 IPESVT
+426 
-432 SIGTSAFQGC
+432 SAFQGC
-442 SNAVFSVNVNN
+442 ANAVFSVNVNN
-453 FAPTAS
+453 FAPTAA
-459 VFSNCRKLTGN
+459 VFMGCRRLTGN

-500 TTGGGAFYG
+500 TTGGGAFYA
-509 CEELTRV
+509 CVELARV

-526 YTFNACTALSL
+526 FTFNACTALSL

-559 RLVVKA
+559 RLVVRA

-570 LASNALKG
+570 LASDTLKG
-578 CGNLTAIYVP
+578 CSNLTAIYVP

>member
-53 VQFIDVDGTILKT
+53 VQFIDVDGTILKS
-66 QFVANGGS
+66 QYVADGGS

-89 KWLNAYDNITK
+89 KWSDPYTNITR
-100 DTDVFALYKSS
+100 DTDVFALYRSS
-111 DGNSWYKVKAYAN
+111 DGNSWYRVKANAN
-124 DTMNLT
+124 DRMNLT
-130 IRCDTASPVII
+130 IRCDTDSPVII
-141 DWGDGSSDTATDR
+141 DWGDGSSDTATNR
-154 NTYIEFRHD
+154 NSYTEFRHD
-163 YAEGFDGWVKVSSEG
+163 YAEEFDGWVKVSSEG
-178 NYRLG
+178 NHRLG
-183 SLEFDGNP
+183 SIESDGNP

-204 IGPVARQMFNLRSIV
+204 IGPVAGQMFNLRSIV
-219 IPDTVKEYEGNLF
+219 IPDTVKECEGYLF
-232 YNCLSLLSLALPD
+232 YNCLSLLSLVLPD
-245 GAKKFVMNRAL
+245 GIKKISMNKAL

-263 VRLPETLTEIPA
+263 VRLPETLTEMPA
-275 NMLSYSYSLQSV
+275 NMLGYSYSLQSV
-287 VIPEGVTSIGASAFE
+287 VIPSSVTRIGNNAFQGCGSLQSIAIPASVTSIGDSAF
-302 SCANLQSI
+302 SGCYSLQSI
-310 NIPEGV
+310 VIPEGV
-316 TSIGASAFRDCR
+316 TSIGASAFRDCG
-328 SLQSITIPESVTSI
+328 SLQS
-342 GDFAF
+342 
-347 LKCVNLQRIAIPASV
+347 IAIPASV
-362 TSIGKSAFQD
+362 TSIGKSAFQ
-372 CFNLRDVKILGSVTS
+372 
-387 IRDNAFNGCYTLQ
+387 GC
-400 SINIPEGVTSIGTSA
+400 A
-415 FQSCRSLQSIT
+415 
-426 IPESVT
+426 
-432 SIGTSAFQGC
+432 
-442 SNAVFSVNVNN
+442 NAVFSVNVNN
-453 FAPTAS
+453 FAPTAA
-459 VFSNCRKLTGN
+459 VFMSCRRLTGT

-500 TTGGGAFYG
+500 TTGGGAFYA
-509 CEELTRV
+509 CVELTRV
-516 ELTDIKEIGS
+516 EMTDIKEIGS
-526 YTFNACTALSL
+526 FTFNGCTALSL

-549 SAFLNCTTLA
+549 SAFLNCFSLA

-570 LASNALKG
+570 LASNTLKG
-578 CGNLTAIYVP
+578 CNNLTAIYVP

>member
-32 DFPERIAAIETAG
+32 DFPERIAAIGTAG

-53 VQFIDVDGTILKT
+53 VQFIDVDGTILKS
-66 QFVANGGS
+66 QYVADGGS

-89 KWLNAYDNITK
+89 KWSDPYTNITR

-111 DGNSWYKVKAYAN
+111 DGNSWYRVKANAN
-124 DTMNLT
+124 YRMNLT

-141 DWGDGSSDTATDR
+141 DWGDGSSDTATER
-154 NTYIEFRHD
+154 NRYIEFRHD
-163 YAEGFDGWVKVSSEG
+163 YAEGFNGWVKVSSEG
-178 NYRLG
+178 NHRLG
-183 SLEFDGNP
+183 SNDADGNP

-204 IGPVARQMFNLRSIV
+204 IGPVASQMFNLRSIV
-219 IPDTVKEYEGNLF
+219 IPDTVKECEGYLF
-232 YNCLSLLSLALPD
+232 YICQSLLSLALPD
-245 GAKKFVMNRAL
+245 GIKKISMNKAL
-256 YMTDLRY
+256 SMTDLRY
-263 VRLPETLTEIPA
+263 VRLPKTLTEMPA
-275 NMLSYSYSLQSV
+275 NMLGSSYSLQSIV
-287 VIPEGVTSIGASAFE
+287 IPEGVTSIGASSFQDCVNLQSIVIPEGVTSIGASAFRGC
-302 SCANLQSI
+302 SSLQSIAIPASVTSIGDLAFQMCINLQRIVIPASVISIGKSAFQNCSNLRDVKILGSLTSILDNAFAGCYALQGI

-316 TSIGASAFRDCR
+316 TSIGASAFQGCS
-328 SLQSITIPESVTSI
+328 SLQSIV
-342 GDFAF
+342 
-347 LKCVNLQRIAIPASV
+347 
-362 TSIGKSAFQD
+362 
-372 CFNLRDVKILGSVTS
+372 
-387 IRDNAFNGCYTLQ
+387 
-400 SINIPEGVTSIGTSA
+400 IPEGVTSIGA
-415 FQSCRSLQSIT
+415 
-426 IPESVT
+426 
-432 SIGTSAFQGC
+432 SAFQGC

-459 VFSNCRKLTGN
+459 VFMGCRRLTGN
-470 LNIIAD
+470 INIIAD
-476 EIPHDAFAFTGIT
+476 EIPHDAFASTGIT

-526 YTFNACTALSL
+526 FTFNACTALSL

-570 LASNALKG
+570 LASNALSG

>member
-89 KWLNAYDNITK
+89 KWLNAYDNITR

-111 DGNSWYKVKAYAN
+111 DGNSWYRVKANAN
-124 DTMNLT
+124 DRVNLT

-141 DWGDGSSDTATDR
+141 DWGDGSSDTTTER
-154 NTYIEFRHD
+154 NRYIELRHD
-163 YAEGFDGWVKVSSEG
+163 YAEGFNGWVKVSSDG
-178 NYRLG
+178 NHRLG
-183 SLEFDGNP
+183 SIEADGNP

-204 IGPVARQMFNLRSIV
+204 IGPVASQMFNLRSIV

-232 YNCLSLLSLALPD
+232 YHCLSLLSLALPD
-245 GAKKFVMNRAL
+245 GAKKFSVNKSL
-256 YMTDLRY
+256 YMADLRY
-263 VRLPETLTEIPA
+263 VRLPETITEMPT
-275 NMLSYSYSLQSV
+275 NMLGKSYSLQSI
-287 VIPEGVTSIGASAFE
+287 VIPEGVTSIGASAFRGC
-302 SCANLQSI
+302 SSLQSIIIPEGVTSIGDYAFQECYSLQRIVIPASAISIGISVFQNCINLRDVKILGGLTRISSYAFNACYSLQGI

-316 TSIGASAFRDCR
+316 TSIGSNAFQDCG

-342 GDFAF
+342 GA
-347 LKCVNLQRIAIPASV
+347 
-362 TSIGKSAFQD
+362 
-372 CFNLRDVKILGSVTS
+372 
-387 IRDNAFNGCYTLQ
+387 
-400 SINIPEGVTSIGTSA
+400 
-415 FQSCRSLQSIT
+415 
-426 IPESVT
+426 
-432 SIGTSAFQGC
+432 SAFQGC

-459 VFSNCRKLTGN
+459 VFMGCRRLTGN
-470 LNIIAD
+470 INIIAD

-526 YTFNACTALSL
+526 FTFNACTALSL
-537 AIIGDTVTKIDS
+537 AIIGDTVTKIGA
-549 SAFLNCTTLA
+549 SAFLNCATLA

-570 LASNALKG
+570 LASDTLKG
-578 CGNLTAIYVP
+578 CNKLTAIYVP

-598 TNWIGYA
+598 TNWISYA
-605 AKIQPLSGFSE
+605 DKIQPLSGFSE

>member
-1 MARNDN
+1 MARNDI

-53 VQFIDVDGTILKT
+53 VQFIDVDGTILKS
-66 QFVANGGS
+66 QYVADGGS

-89 KWLNAYDNITK
+89 KWSDPYTNITR

-111 DGNSWYKVKAYAN
+111 DGNSWYKVKAN
-124 DTMNLT
+124 TNGGMNLT

-154 NTYIEFRHD
+154 NTYVVFQHD

-183 SLEFDGNP
+183 SQEIDGNP
-191 CVIEV
+191 CIIEV
-196 VVGDKVAT
+196 VVGDKVAS

-219 IPDTVKEYEGNLF
+219 IPDTVKECEGNPF
-232 YNCLSLLSLALPD
+232 YHCLSLLSLAFPD
-245 GAKKFVMNRAL
+245 GVKKFSMNRAL
-256 YMTDLRY
+256 FMFDLRY
-263 VRLPETLTEIPA
+263 VRLPETLTEMPA
-275 NMLSYSYSLQSV
+275 NMFGNSYSLQSV
-287 VIPEGVTSIGASAFE
+287 VIPEGVTSIGNSALSNCYALQSVVIPEGVTSIGNNAFQGCASLQSVVIPEGVTSIGNYAFQGCASLQSVVIPASVISIGKSAFQD
-302 SCANLQSI
+302 CANLRDVKILGSFTSIPEFAFSGCYSLQGI

-316 TSIGASAFRDCR
+316 TSIGDSAFRDCG
-328 SLQSITIPESVTSI
+328 SLQSIAIPESVTSV
-342 GDFAF
+342 G
-347 LKCVNLQRIAIPASV
+347 N
-362 TSIGKSAFQD
+362 
-372 CFNLRDVKILGSVTS
+372 N
-387 IRDNAFNGCYTLQ
+387 
-400 SINIPEGVTSIGTSA
+400 
-415 FQSCRSLQSIT
+415 
-426 IPESVT
+426 
-432 SIGTSAFQGC
+432 AFQGC
-442 SNAVFSVNVNN
+442 TNAVFSVNVNN
-453 FAPTAS
+453 FAPKDS
-459 VFSNCRKLTGN
+459 VFMYCRKLTGE

-489 SLFCKANKTTR
+489 SLFCRANKTTR

-509 CEELTRV
+509 CVELARV

-526 YTFNACTALSL
+526 FTFNGCTALSL

-570 LASNALKG
+570 LASNALNG
-578 CGNLTAIYVP
+578 CLKLTAIYVP

>member
-32 DFPERIAAIETAG
+32 DFPERIAAIKTAG

-53 VQFIDVDGTILKT
+53 VQFIDVDGTILKS
-66 QFVANGGS
+66 QYVADGGS

-89 KWLNAYDNITK
+89 KWLNAYDNITR
-100 DTDVFALYKSS
+100 DTDVFALYRSS
-111 DGNSWYKVKAYAN
+111 DGNSWYKVKANAN
-124 DTMNLT
+124 DRMNLT

-141 DWGDGSSDTATDR
+141 DWGDGSSDTATEKNR
-154 NTYIEFRHD
+154 YIEFRHD
-163 YAEGFDGWVKVSSEG
+163 YAEGFNGWVKVSSEG
-178 NYRLG
+178 NHRLG
-183 SLEFDGNP
+183 SIDAEGNP

-204 IGPVARQMFNLRSIV
+204 IGPVASQMFNLRSIV
-219 IPDTVKEYEGNLF
+219 IPDTVKECEGYLF

-245 GAKKFVMNRAL
+245 GVKKISMNKAL
-256 YMTDLRY
+256 SMTDLRY
-263 VRLPETLTEIPA
+263 VRLPKTLTEMPA
-275 NMLSYSYSLQSV
+275 NMLGGSYSLQSI
-287 VIPEGVTSIGASAFE
+287 VIPEGVTSIGASAFRGC
-302 SCANLQSI
+302 SSLQSI
-310 NIPEGV
+310 TIPASVTSIGDFAFQRCINLQRIVIPTSVISIGKSAFQNCGNLRDVKILGSITSIRDSTFSGCYALQGFNIPEGV
-316 TSIGASAFRDCR
+316 TSIGASAFQVCN
-328 SLQSITIPESVTSI
+328 SLQSI
-342 GDFAF
+342 A
-347 LKCVNLQRIAIPASV
+347 
-362 TSIGKSAFQD
+362 
-372 CFNLRDVKILGSVTS
+372 
-387 IRDNAFNGCYTLQ
+387 
-400 SINIPEGVTSIGTSA
+400 IPEGVTSIGANA
-415 FQSCRSLQSIT
+415 FQNC
-426 IPESVT
+426 
-432 SIGTSAFQGC
+432 A
-442 SNAVFSVNVNN
+442 NAVFSVNVNN

-459 VFSNCRKLTGN
+459 VFMGCRRLTGN

-476 EIPHDAFAFTGIT
+476 EIPHDAFAYTGIT

-500 TTGGGAFYG
+500 TTGGGAFYS
-509 CEELTRV
+509 CVELTRV
-516 ELTDIKEIGS
+516 EMTDIKEIGS
-526 YTFNACTALSL
+526 FTFNGCTALSL

-549 SAFLNCTTLA
+549 SAFLNCLSLT

-570 LASNALKG
+570 LASDTLRG
-578 CGNLTAIYVP
+578 CSKLTAIYVP

>member
-53 VQFIDVDGTILKT
+53 VQFIDVDGTILKS
-66 QFVANGGS
+66 QYVADGGS

-89 KWLNAYDNITK
+89 KWSDPYTNITR

-111 DGNSWYKVKAYAN
+111 DGNSWYRVKANAN
-124 DTMNLT
+124 YRMNLT

-141 DWGDGSSDTATDR
+141 DWGDGSSDTATER
-154 NTYIEFRHD
+154 NRYIELRHD
-163 YAEGFDGWVKVSSEG
+163 YAEGFNGWVKVSSEG
-178 NYRLG
+178 NHRLG
-183 SLEFDGNP
+183 SIDADGNP

-204 IGPVARQMFNLRSIV
+204 IGPVASQMFNLRSIV
-219 IPDTVKEYEGNLF
+219 IPDTVKECEGYLF
-232 YNCLSLLSLALPD
+232 YNCQSLLSLALPD
-245 GAKKFVMNRAL
+245 GIKKISMNKAL
-256 YMTDLRY
+256 SMTDLRY
-263 VRLPETLTEIPA
+263 VRLPKTLTEMPA
-275 NMLSYSYSLQSV
+275 NMLGSSYSLQSI
-287 VIPEGVTSIGASAFE
+287 VIPEGVTSIGASAFQD
-302 SCANLQSI
+302 CVNLQSIVIPEGVTSIGAAAFRGCSSLQSIAIPASVTSIGDFAFQTCINLRRIVIPASVISIGKSAFQNCSNLRDVKILGSLTSIRDNAFAGCYALQGI

-316 TSIGASAFRDCR
+316 TSIGASAFQSCS
-328 SLQSITIPESVTSI
+328 SLQS
-342 GDFAF
+342 
-347 LKCVNLQRIAIPASV
+347 IAIPASV
-362 TSIGKSAFQD
+362 TSIGA
-372 CFNLRDVKILGSVTS
+372 N
-387 IRDNAFNGCYTLQ
+387 
-400 SINIPEGVTSIGTSA
+400 A
-415 FQSCRSLQSIT
+415 FQS
-426 IPESVT
+426 
-432 SIGTSAFQGC
+432 C

-453 FAPTAS
+453 FAPTAG
-459 VFSNCRKLTGN
+459 VFMGCRRLTGN
-470 LNIIAD
+470 INIIAD

-489 SLFCKANKTTR
+489 SLFCKANKITR

-526 YTFNACTALSL
+526 FTFNACTALSL

-578 CGNLTAIYVP
+578 CGKLTAIYVP